1 MLTCGIYINM
11 ESTTLNPIENQE
23 SKTGVIRDEQ
33 GKFIPGVSGN
43 PNGRPPM
50 TEEEKL
56 VKKAREK
63 FIDEYIQKLT
73 EALPQITPVLIQK
86 ASEGDMNAIKEVNDR
101 VMGKARQST
110 DITTN
115 GKDLPNP
122 ILQLDGT
129 ILSNISNK
137 QDNSPQTED

>member
-1 MLTCGIYINM
+1 M

-23 SKTGVIRDEQ
+23 SKTGLIRDEQ

-56 VKKAREK
+56 AKKAREK

-115 GKDLPNP
+115 GKDLNTLSYEQATA
-122 ILQLDGT
+122 ILERRIRGT
-129 ILSNISNK
+129 ES
-137 QDNSPQTED
+137 NSPE

>member
-1 MLTCGIYINM
+1 MATEKQIKAVSNMVENGGIASRAMVDAGYS
-11 ESTTLNPIENQE
+11 EATA
-23 SKTGVIRDEQ
+23 KT
-33 GKFIPGVSGN
+33 P
-43 PNGRPPM
+43 
-50 TEEEKL
+50 
-56 VKKAREK
+56 
-63 FIDEYIQKLT
+63 QKLT
-73 EALPQITPVLIQK
+73 ESKGFKELCEEYGLTDGLIIESLVEDIKLKPQNRKPELELGAK
-86 ASEGDMNAIKEVNDR
+86 IKGMLVD
-101 VMGKARQST
+101 KT

>member
-1 MLTCGIYINM
+1 M

-23 SKTGVIRDEQ
+23 SKTGLIRDEQ

-56 VKKAREK
+56 AKKAREK

-137 QDNSPQTED
+137 QDNSPQSED

>member
-1 MLTCGIYINM
+1 M
-11 ESTTLNPIENQE
+11 ESTTLNTIENQE

-56 VKKAREK
+56 EKKAREK

-101 VMGKARQST
+101 VMGKARQN
-110 DITTN
+110 I
-115 GKDLPNP
+115 G
-122 ILQLDGT
+122 LDGGEKDKP
-129 ILSNISNK
+129 ISITGINYI
-137 QDNSPQTED
+137 QPNGNPDNSNNETTPSVGGPEN